1 MSKSFFF
8 VPQTGQVSDTRP
20 RSNYHA
26 YKIPAEKRK
35 FIEDWIEAAETPHG
49 YEYPGGF
56 IRTLE
61 MLEQSDP
68 VAHQTKK
75 SPRQLDAEIA
85 EALSGSEL
93 RVGQLF
99 DRLGHIYEVTKIGRD
114 KLRTIQIARR
124 VRDLFGKETLIDH
137 HSFPLRDRDRE
148 YMKPI
153 DLQTAQ
159 RRGWPQ
165 LVK

>member
-1 MSKSFFF
+1 MTAVTAEVNGIMTPGFVCDDCGHFHSK
-8 VPQTGQVSDTRP
+8 
-20 RSNYHA
+20 
-26 YKIPAEKRK
+26 
-35 FIEDWIEAAETPHG
+35 
-49 YEYPGGF
+49 
-56 IRTLE
+56 
-61 MLEQSDP
+61 
-68 VAHQTKK
+68 TKK

-85 EALSGSEL
+85 EALSGSGSAL